1 MEKALGRNWWVVAA
15 RGGLAGLFGLAIL
28 FWPRIWI
35 GWVVVL
41 FGGYALIDG
50 VCAVVSAWRASD
62 RPLEAWPV
70 ALEGLVSIFL
80 GGLAL
85 VWPFVPPRLVHLIAW
100 WGLATG
106 VLEIITALRLPR
118 ALKSHWFFAL
128 GGISS
133 IFLAL
138 LLFALHHAD
147 MAWVTSAIG
156 VYALVFGLS
165 LALGAFRLRTVS
177 DIAR

>member
-1 MEKALGRNWWVVAA
+1 MENALSRNWGMVAA

-28 FWPRIWI
+28 LWPRISL

-41 FGGYALIDG
+41 FGAYALVDG
-50 VCAVVSAWRASD
+50 VCAVVSGWRASE

-70 ALEGLVSIFL
+70 VLEGLASIFL

-85 VWPFVPPRLVHLIAW
+85 VWPFVPPRVVHLIAW

-106 VLEIITALRLPR
+106 ALELITAFQLPR
-118 ALKSHWFFAL
+118 TLKSHWFFAL

-147 MAWVTSAIG
+147 VARVTWGIG

-165 LALGAFRLRTVS
+165 MALGAFRLRMVS
-177 DIAR
+177 GIAR

>member
-1 MEKALGRNWWVVAA
+1 MENALSRNWGMVAA

-28 FWPRIWI
+28 FWPRVSL

-41 FGGYALIDG
+41 FGGYALTDG
-50 VCAVVSAWRASD
+50 ACAVVSAWRASA
-62 RPLEAWPV
+62 RPLEGWPV

-85 VWPFVPPRLVHLIAW
+85 AWPFVPARVVQLIAW
-100 WGLATG
+100 WGLITG
-106 VLEIITALRLPR
+106 VLELITAFLLPR
-118 ALKSHWFFAL
+118 TLKSHWFFAL

-133 IFLAL
+133 LFLAV
-138 LLFALHHAD
+138 LLFALRHAD
-147 MAWVTSAIG
+147 IARVVWGIG

-165 LALGAFRLRTVS
+165 LAVAAFRLRTVS
-177 DIAR
+177 GMAH

>member
-1 MEKALGRNWWVVAA
+1 MAQALSRNWWMVAA
-15 RGGLAGLFGLAIL
+15 RGAFAGLFGLAIL
-28 FWPRIWI
+28 LWPRISL

-41 FGGYALIDG
+41 FGGYALLDG
-50 VCAVVSAWRASD
+50 VCAVVSAWRASE
-62 RPLEAWPV
+62 RLLEGWPV

-85 VWPFVPPRLVHLIAW
+85 VWPFVPPRVVHLIAW

-106 VLEIITALRLPR
+106 VLELTTAFRLPR
-118 ALKSHWFFAL
+118 TLRSHWFFAL

-133 IFLAL
+133 LFLAL

-147 MAWVTSAIG
+147 MARVTWGIG

-165 LALGAFRLRTVS
+165 LALAAFRLRTVS
-177 DIAR
+177 GIAR

>member
-1 MEKALGRNWWVVAA
+1 MEQALSRNWWMVAT

-28 FWPRIWI
+28 LWTRISL

-41 FGGYALIDG
+41 FGGYALLDG
-50 VCAVVSAWRASD
+50 VCALVSAWRASE

-70 ALEGLVSIFL
+70 TLEGLVSIFF

-85 VWPFVPPRLVHLIAW
+85 VWPFVPPRVVHVMAW

-106 VLEIITALRLPR
+106 VLELITASRLPR
-118 ALKSHWFFAL
+118 TRKSHWFFAL

-133 IFLAL
+133 LFLAV

-147 MAWVTSAIG
+147 VVRVAWGIG

-165 LALGAFRLRTVS
+165 LALAAFRLRTVS
-177 DIAR
+177 GIAR

>member
-1 MEKALGRNWWVVAA
+1 MEKTLSRNWWMVAA

-28 FWPRIWI
+28 LWSGISL

-41 FGGYALIDG
+41 FGGYALADG
-50 VCAVVSAWRASD
+50 ICALVSAWRTSE
-62 RPLEAWPV
+62 RPRQRWPV
-70 ALEGLVSIFL
+70 TLEGFVSIVL

-85 VWPFVPPRLVHLIAW
+85 AWPFVPPEIVHLIAW
-100 WGLATG
+100 WGLVTG
-106 VLEIITALRLPR
+106 GLELITAFLLPR
-118 ALKSHWFFAL
+118 TLKSHWFFAL
-128 GGISS
+128 GGVSS

-147 MAWVTSAIG
+147 LAWVTWGIG

-165 LALGAFRLRTVS
+165 LALAAFRLRTVV
-177 DIAR
+177 DIAH